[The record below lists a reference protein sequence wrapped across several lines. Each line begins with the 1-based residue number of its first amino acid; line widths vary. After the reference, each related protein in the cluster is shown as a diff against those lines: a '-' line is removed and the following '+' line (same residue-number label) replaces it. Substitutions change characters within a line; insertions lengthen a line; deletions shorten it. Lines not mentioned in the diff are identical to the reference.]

1 MIDFIIEALFSTDG
15 YSVAFSPLMLL
26 PSLGSSVY
34 GMAQNAK
41 LKKDLEQKKK
51 AAASEFE
58 RSLTAVRGINF
69 EPGQGVRDAWTSQ
82 IESGANIA
90 NQAKQRVDE
99 TTAQGIAAMQDSPRS
114 MQSALARLTKGAG
127 DNALKADMAA
137 AQMKGQGEMGLAQ
150 ANEQGR
156 QAGIQ
161 RDLGLEQLLMGTA
174 QKAGDVAQS
183 GIYASNAATTEG
195 VMSMGNLMTQG
206 LLGMDPAKPRAS
218 TEDPIDP
225 LGSLEDNLQ
234 VPGATGTSGGLM
246 ERLGLQNSQFNY
258 PGMGNHA
265 EGGFIGDGGGM
276 TEGEFD
282 HASNKK
288 AIVDEENG
296 QKEGELTGGEIVFNP
311 EQTADITGMVD
322 SGDADGLLLLLQE
335 LLNQPQFQKA

>member
-26 PSLGSSVY
+26 PSLGSAVY

-183 GIYASNAATTEG
+183 GIYASDAATTEG

-206 LLGMDPAKPRAS
+206 LLQYG
-218 TEDPIDP
+218 
-225 LGSLEDNLQ
+225 GS
-234 VPGATGTSGGLM
+234 GSGG
-246 ERLGLQNSQFNY
+246 G
-258 PGMGNHA
+258 A
-265 EGGFIGDGGGM
+265 GGFTGYPSDDNIGDPQDSTMFDGSGGWSEAANGMRVGEGGGM

>member
-15 YSVAFSPLMLL
+15 YYVAFNPLMLL
-26 PSLGSSVY
+26 PALGSSVY

-41 LKKDLEQKKK
+41 LKKDLAKKGE
-51 AAASEFE
+51 AAASEYE
-58 RSLTAVRGINF
+58 RSLAAIRGINF
-69 EPGQGVRDAWTSQ
+69 EPGQGVRDAFTSQ
-82 IESGANIA
+82 MESGRHISD
-90 NQAKQRVDE
+90 QAQQRVDA
-99 TTAQGIAAMQDSPRS
+99 TSARGIAAMQDSPRS
-114 MQSALARLTKGAG
+114 MQSALARLTTGAG

-137 AQMKGQGEMGLAQ
+137 AQMKGQAEMGLAQ

-161 RDLGLEQLLMGTA
+161 RDLGLEQLLMNTA

-206 LLGMDPAKPRAS
+206 LLQYG
-218 TEDPIDP
+218 
-225 LGSLEDNLQ
+225 G
-234 VPGATGTSGGLM
+234 GSGGSDDAFSAQD
-246 ERLGLQNSQFNY
+246 RLNFLGIR
-258 PGMGNHA
+258 PIGEGADGMRVG
-265 EGGFIGDGGGM
+265 EDGGV

-282 HASNKK
+282 HGTNKK

-311 EQTADITGMVD
+311 EQTEDITGMVEA
-322 SGDADGLLLLLQE
+322 GDADGLLLLLQE
-335 LLNQPQFQKA
+335 LLNEPQFQK

>member
-26 PSLGSSVY
+26 PSLGSAAY

-58 RSLTAVRGINF
+58 RSLTAIRGISF
-69 EPGQGVRDAWTSQ
+69 EPGQGVRDLSTSM
-82 IESGANIA
+82 ETAGLEMGRKGEERTDA
-90 NQAKQRVDE
+90 
-99 TTAQGIAAMQDSPRS
+99 TTARLIAAMSDDPR
-114 MQSALARLTKGAG
+114 AGAAAG
-127 DNALKADMAA
+127 QRGIGSALKAQQGAEEAGTKMKLG
-137 AQMKGQGEMGLAQ
+137 AQKLGVDAEEA
-150 ANEQGR
+150 GR

-183 GIYASNAATTEG
+183 GGIATDTSTTEG
-195 VMSMGNLMTQG
+195 FMSMGNVLSQALIQYGGGGGGGAAT
-206 LLGMDPAKPRAS
+206 RS
-218 TEDPIDP
+218 TEDPSD
-225 LGSLEDNLQ
+225 DN
-234 VPGATGTSGGLM
+234 
-246 ERLGLQNSQFNY
+246 
-258 PGMGNHA
+258 
-265 EGGFIGDGGGM
+265 IGDPQDSTMFDWTAANGIRVGEGGGM